1 MRGAGAAAAAVAL
14 GASACTLEPL
24 VDDSAGASVHILPPG
39 AEVPRVD
46 EDPEL
51 VHQITVHDGL
61 EDGPLAEAMGVIA
74 RKTGW
79 ASGAAVT
86 YWSFGPATKTG
97 APVYVLVDGSG
108 VRIDHPYLFDTVPG
122 DPGYSAIR
130 RVIHVPITSDYHGER
145 LTTLRALDDAIEL
158 GLVETPLPAGTWFD
172 APVVPPGTT
181 LDVGLGKPPLAPV
194 EVFAGGY
201 RVDTFI
207 FGGDRGVQPLRNGA
221 VPSAQASMLREGSN
235 VAFLAAP
242 VFQLPVPAA
251 PPTMTSNY
259 TPLCIRVEVR
269 LAPGVVAAD
278 TIHGDADLFTRSSNG
293 AITAT
298 SDNVAS
304 FEVTERIENWPL
316 QFVEGEH

>member
-1 MRGAGAAAAAVAL
+1 MSLGL
-14 GASACTLEPL
+14 GALCVSACALEPL
-24 VDDSAGASVHILPPG
+24 VDDGAGASVHVLPPG

-61 EDGPLAEAMGVIA
+61 DDGALADAMGVIA

-79 ASGAAVT
+79 AGGVAVK

-97 APVYVLVDGSG
+97 APVYVLVDGNG
-108 VRIDHPYLFDTVPG
+108 VGVDHPYLFDTVPG
-122 DPGYSAIR
+122 DPGYSALR
-130 RVIHVPITSDYHGER
+130 RVIHVPITDAYHGER

-158 GLVETPLPAGTWFD
+158 GLVEPPVPSGTWFN
-172 APVVPPGTT
+172 APMVPPGTT
-181 LDVGLGKPPLAPV
+181 LEVGLGKPPVAPA
-194 EVFAGGY
+194 EVYADGY
-201 RVDTFI
+201 RVDTFV

-221 VPSAQASMLREGSN
+221 VPNAQASMLREGSN
-235 VAFLAAP
+235 VAFVAAP

-251 PPTMTSNY
+251 PPTMASNY

-269 LAPGVVAAD
+269 LGDGIVAAD
-278 TIHGDADLFTRSSNG
+278 IHGDADLFTRSMTGS
-293 AITAT
+293 ITAT
-298 SDNVAS
+298 THNVAS
-304 FEVTERIENWPL
+304 FEISERIENWPL